1 MTGGWIEYTVIF
13 LSSALLCTAFAPIAI
28 RLSWRLGSLDKPGG
42 HKSHE
47 SPVPYLGGLAIV
59 LAFSIAL
66 LLESTIRPSGGVNS
80 ELRLILGTATVLA
93 IIGFFDDLQS
103 LSPWFRLV
111 AEVGSG
117 VMVWNLGAG
126 VGLTGVTW
134 VDLALTVFW
143 VVGITNAF
151 NLLDNMDGLA
161 AGMVLIA
168 CSVYF
173 AIAAANSQF
182 LVAGLSAGLAGCA
195 VGFLRN
201 NRYPARIYMGDG
213 GALFLGFLVAYLGL
227 KLKVSGDGYQTF
239 LVPVLVCAIAI
250 LDTTLVTVARL
261 MSGRSPFQ
269 GGQDHI
275 SHRLVTLG
283 LPVPVAVG
291 LIHSAAVCIGVL
303 SFVCSRV
310 DPISVWIIGGLVGLG
325 LSAGGVLLWAVPVY
339 PESPRP
345 KFSFLRQPPAE

>member
-1 MTGGWIEYTVIF
+1 MTGGWIGYTVIF

-28 RLSWRLGSLDKPGG
+28 RLSWRFGSLDKPGG

-66 LLESTIRPSGGVNS
+66 LLESTIRPSEGVNS

-93 IIGFFDDLQS
+93 IIGFFDDMQS
-103 LSPWFRLV
+103 LSPWLRLV

-134 VDLALTVFW
+134 VDLTLTVFW

-213 GALFLGFLVAYLGL
+213 GALFLGFMVAYLGL

-339 PESPRP
+339 PESQRP
-345 KFSFLRQPPAE
+345 KFSLIEKPPAE

>member
-1 MTGGWIEYTVIF
+1 MTGGWIEYMVVF
-13 LSSALLCTAFAPIAI
+13 FSSALLCTVFAPIAI

-42 HKSHE
+42 HKSHQ
-47 SPVPYLGGLAIV
+47 SPVPYLGGVAIV
-59 LAFSIAL
+59 LAFSIAV
-66 LLESTIRPSGGVNS
+66 LLESTIRPSPGVTN
-80 ELRLILGTATVLA
+80 ELRVILGTAAAMA
-93 IIGFFDDLQS
+93 IVGLFDDLLS
-103 LSPWFRLV
+103 LSPWPRLV

-117 VMVWNLGAG
+117 LVVWNLGVG

-168 CSVYF
+168 CTAYF

-182 LVAGLSAGLAGCA
+182 LVAGLSVGLAGCA
-195 VGFLRN
+195 AGFLRK
-201 NRYPARIYMGDG
+201 NRYPAHIYMGDG

-227 KLKVSGDGYQTF
+227 KLKISGDGYQTF
-239 LVPVLVCAIAI
+239 LVPVLVCSIAI

-275 SHRLVTLG
+275 SHRLVSLG

-291 LIHSAAVCIGVL
+291 LIHSAAAGICVL

-325 LSAGGVLLWAVPVY
+325 LLAAGVLLWAIPIY
-339 PESPRP
+339 PESQRPR
-345 KFSFLRQPPAE
+345 FSFIEQPPAE

>member
-1 MTGGWIEYTVIF
+1 MTGGWIGYTVIF

-28 RLSWRLGSLDKPGG
+28 RLSWRFGSLDKPGG

-66 LLESTIRPSGGVNS
+66 LLESTIRPSEGVNS

-93 IIGFFDDLQS
+93 IIGFFDDMQS
-103 LSPWFRLV
+103 LSPWLRLV

-134 VDLALTVFW
+134 VDLTLTVFW

-195 VGFLRN
+195 IGFLRN

-339 PESPRP
+339 PESQRP
-345 KFSFLRQPPAE
+345 KFSFLRQTPAE